1 MSEIPEITTCKE
13 CRKHEYAECCI
24 IGKEKELT
32 PDQASEIIRRAEAY
46 EGLISENEHLKTELL
61 KALGMSQD
69 SADLAIIL
77 EKIEKDIKKS
87 RAEQA
92 IREAT

>member
-1 MSEIPEITTCKE
+1 MSKIPELKTDMTFGKQV
-13 CRKHEYAECCI
+13 YI
-24 IGKEKELT
+24 IRGEKVNLT
-32 PDQASEIIRRAEAY
+32 LQQANEVIRRAEAY
-46 EGLISENEHLKTELL
+46 EGLISENEHLKTEVL